1 MESEN
6 SGQSRKEKLKIVYNL
21 GNRKQMTLFGT
32 RQATQDLEMEDAQN
46 DEVKEEE
53 NIRRTTRRSNSN
65 PPTLSEDY
73 GEEKLLNLFNNMNL
87 EEEEKKVTQEQIN
100 AKKST
105 KKKQKKYERLKMLH
119 FMGLSNTEIANDL
132 QVNLSLSTIKRL
144 RDQIR
149 YNGDIERVIG
159 SGRKRKLNF
168 WARKICSWLSI
179 GKPFII
185 DCKTLWKN
193 TQKIWDRNI
202 SWYNSQNFNKIWFYL
217 EKSNHYFQKHW
228 NWSTK

>member
-21 GNRKQMTLFGT
+21 RNRKQMTLFGT

-46 DEVKEEE
+46 DEVKKEEE

-73 GEEKLLNLFNNMNL
+73 EEEKLLNLFNNINL

-100 AKKST
+100 AKKRT
-105 KKKQKKYERLKMLH
+105 ERNKKYERLKMLH

-132 QVNLSLSTIKRL
+132 QVNLSLSTVKRL

-159 SGRKRKLNF
+159 SGRKRKLNSDQERF
-168 WARKICSWLSI
+168 VV
-179 GKPFII
+179 
-185 DCKTLWKN
+185 D
-193 TQKIWDRNI
+193 
-202 SWYNSQNFNKIWFYL
+202 
-217 EKSNHYFQKHW
+217 
-228 NWSTK
+228 

>member
-1 MESEN
+1 
-6 SGQSRKEKLKIVYNL
+6 
-21 GNRKQMTLFGT
+21 MTLFGT

-46 DEVKEEE
+46 DEVKKEEE

-73 GEEKLLNLFNNMNL
+73 EEEKLLNLFNNMNL

-100 AKKST
+100 AKKRT
-105 KKKQKKYERLKMLH
+105 ERNKKYESLKMLH

-132 QVNLSLSTIKRL
+132 QVNLSLSAVKRL

-159 SGRKRKLNF
+159 SGRKRKLN
-168 WARKICSWLSI
+168 S
-179 GKPFII
+179 
-185 DCKTLWKN
+185 
-193 TQKIWDRNI
+193 
-202 SWYNSQNFNKIWFYL
+202 
-217 EKSNHYFQKHW
+217 E
-228 NWSTK
+228 